1 MGERVILASASPR
14 RLELLQ
20 AAGFAVEVAPV
31 NVDEAQLRGEQPEAY
46 VLRLARA
53 KAAAVAGDAVL
64 GADTTVVL
72 DDEVLGKP
80 RDAAEAADMLRR
92 LAGRTHEVLTG
103 FCLRRGKREIAGIER
118 TCVWMAKL
126 SEAEIAAYVA
136 SGEPMDKAGAYA
148 IQGLAARFIPRI
160 EGSYTNVVGLPVA
173 AVWQAWLELG

>member
-14 RLELLQ
+14 RREILV
-20 AAGFAVEVAPV
+20 AAGFEVEVIPA
-31 NVDEAQLRGEQPEAY
+31 NVDESQLPDENPAAY

-53 KAAAVAGDAVL
+53 KAAAVAGETVL

-72 DDEVLGKP
+72 GDDVLGKP
-80 RDAAEAADMLRR
+80 RDGAEAADMLRR
-92 LAGRTHEVLTG
+92 LAGRGHEVLSG
-103 FCLRRGKREIAGIER
+103 FCLRRSGREIARVER
-118 TCVWMAKL
+118 TLVWMAEL
-126 SEAEIAAYVA
+126 SDAEIAAYVA

-160 EGSYTNVVGLPVA
+160 EGSYANVVGLPVA